1 MVLSS
6 SSGVVTFLLKKM
18 ILGNLN
24 LTGSEHM
31 ICEFQKQHE
40 LDYTD
45 RRKAMDEKNVSTAL
59 DNTSDDI
66 QEARD
71 DNNQPWFDKGNA
83 RSEFPVSSVH
93 ESIKS
98 ARKSVREDLEL
109 R

>member
-6 SSGVVTFLLKKM
+6 SSGGVTFLLKKM

-40 LDYTD
+40 LDYAD
-45 RRKAMDEKNVSTAL
+45 RRKAMDEKNDSTAL
-59 DNTSDDI
+59 DNTVDDI

-71 DNNQPWFDKGNA
+71 DNGGDDA
-83 RSEFPVSSVH
+83 RALQEMLVVPTPTFP
-93 ESIKS
+93 
-98 ARKSVREDLEL
+98 
-109 R
+109 

>member
-6 SSGVVTFLLKKM
+6 SSGDVTFLLKKM

-40 LDYTD
+40 LDYDDGMKT
-45 RRKAMDEKNVSTAL
+45 MNEKNVSTAL
-59 DNTSDDI
+59 DNTVDDI

-71 DNNQPWFDKGNA
+71 DNGGDDA
-83 RSEFPVSSVH
+83 RALQEMVV
-93 ESIKS
+93 
-98 ARKSVREDLEL
+98 L
-109 R
+109 RRY